1 MKRSTKDYIWPFI
14 GLAAVAFSAWILF
27 DQLRHISLED
37 IIDSLYAIPYHNWML
52 AVLATFA
59 AYAALAG
66 YDWLALLHLHKRLPW
81 GFITMA
87 SFTAYAIG
95 HNLGASVF
103 SGGVVRYRAYKSKGL
118 SAAEVGILVA
128 FCSFT
133 FTLGAILLGGL
144 VLLLDPRMIHRF
156 FEDFPLWVPILLSL
170 AMLAFVTLYAVGSLL
185 NFKSREW
192 RWFKL
197 EYPQLNLVLR
207 QLVIGPLELIA
218 AAAIIY
224 FAIPAS
230 DNVSFL
236 LVLGIFLASFSMA
249 LVSHAPGGLG
259 VLEICFLIG
268 LPEVDPADL
277 IAALLVFRLLYL
289 LIPFALSLL
298 VVLVFERDQWL
309 RRRQEE

>member
-14 GLAAVAFSAWILF
+14 GLAAVAFSAWMLF
-27 DQLRHISLED
+27 DQLRHISLDD
-37 IIDSLYAIPYHNWML
+37 IIDSLYAIPYHNWLL
-52 AVLATFA
+52 AVLATLA

-66 YDWLALLHLHKRLPW
+66 YDWLALRHLRKRLSW
-81 GFITMA
+81 SFIATA

-103 SGGVVRYRAYKSKGL
+103 SGAVVRYRAYRSKGL

-133 FTLGAILLGGL
+133 FSLGAILLGGV
-144 VLLLDPRMIHRF
+144 VLLLEPGMIRRF
-156 FEDFPLWVPILLSL
+156 FEELPLWVPIILGIT
-170 AMLAFVTLYAVGSLL
+170 MLAFVALYILGSQL
-185 NFKSREW
+185 NFKTLEL

-197 EYPQLNLVLR
+197 EYPQPNLVLR
-207 QLVIGPLELIA
+207 QLLIGPLELIA
-218 AAAIIY
+218 ASAIIY

-289 LIPFALSLL
+289 LLPFALSLV
-298 VVLVFERDQWL
+298 VVLFFEHNQWL
-309 RRRQEE
+309 RRRPPK

>member
-1 MKRSTKDYIWPFI
+1 MKRTTKDYVWPII
-14 GLAAVAFSAWILF
+14 GLAAVAFSAWMLF

-37 IIDSLYAIPYHNWML
+37 IIASLYAIPYYNWLL
-52 AVLATFA
+52 AVLATLA

-81 GFITMA
+81 GFITAA

-95 HNLGASVF
+95 HNIGASVF

-133 FTLGAILLGGL
+133 FSLGAILLGGL
-144 VLLLDPRMIHRF
+144 VLLLDPVMIRRF
-156 FEDFPLWVPILLSL
+156 FEDMPLWAPIGIGI
-170 AMLAFVTLYAVGSLL
+170 AMLGVVALYVVGSRLH
-185 NFKSREW
+185 FKTLEL

-197 EYPQLNLVLR
+197 QYPRPDIVMR

-218 AAAIIY
+218 AATIIY
-224 FAIPAS
+224 FALPESA
-230 DNVSFL
+230 NVNFL

-289 LIPFALSLL
+289 LIPLALSLV
-298 VVLVFERDQWL
+298 VVLFFEHDQWL
-309 RRRQEE
+309 RRRPTE